1 VLVKNVRMNPET
13 AYESD
18 AEALVPGNLQGLRE
32 LAAQWHVNLQ
42 GDEDVSIL
50 GRPVTVGGLT
60 APNSMAIHPM
70 EGCDGDSLGRPGD
83 LTVRRYDRFAAG
95 GAGLIWV
102 EAIAVVPEGR
112 TNPRHLW
119 LHPDSAESFRL
130 LVARMRRIAAER
142 FGAEHRPILV
152 AQLTHGGRYS
162 RPTLRPEPM
171 IVQHDPYRDAKM
183 NLPADR
189 PVLADDY
196 LDALPERYAEAAA
209 LAFDAGFDAVDIKAC
224 HGYLMSDLLAGHTRR
239 GKYGGSFENRTRLL
253 LAIIDGIRRRL
264 GPDPSASS
272 ALRDLAAGGPAA
284 EAGRMIVTRLGVFD
298 AVPFP
303 YGWGT
308 SRDDFT
314 AADLA
319 EPKRL
324 VGELVAR
331 SVPMINITAANPYYN
346 PHYSRPYSKSRESGL
361 PPEHPIIGVARLIAL
376 AGEIQKT
383 FPQVVLVGTGY
394 SWLRGLMP
402 NVMAWAKRSGLT
414 TMAGAGRMA
423 IAYPDFPADVLAR
436 GRLDE
441 RKACLACGACTTIMR
456 DGGMTGCVVRDGEVY
471 GPIYRSGRG
480 RNEKPPA

>member
-1 VLVKNVRMNPET
+1 MPVKNVRMNSGT

-18 AEALVPGNLQGLRE
+18 AEALVPGNLQGLRA
-32 LAAQWHVNLQ
+32 LAAQWHVDLQ

-119 LHPDSAESFRL
+119 IHPASAESFRL
-130 LVARMRRIAAER
+130 LVARMRRVAAER
-142 FGAEHRPILV
+142 FSAEHRPILV

-162 RPTLRPEPM
+162 RPTLRPEPL

-224 HGYLMSDLLAGHTRR
+224 HGYLMSELLAGHTRR

-253 LAIIDGIRRRL
+253 LAAVDGIRRRL
-264 GPDPSASS
+264 GPD
-272 ALRDLAAGGPAA
+272 
-284 EAGRMIVTRLGVFD
+284 RMIVTRLGVFD

-308 SRDDFT
+308 SRDPSTMLRVALSKSKGDDFT

-331 SVPMINITAANPYYN
+331 GVPMINITAANPYYN

-361 PPEHPIIGVARLIAL
+361 SPEHPIVGVARLIAL

-383 FPQVVLVGTGY
+383 FPQAAIVGTGY

-402 NVMAWAKRSGLT
+402 NVMAWAKRTGLT
-414 TMAGAGRMA
+414 TLAGAGRMA
-423 IAYPDFPADVLAR
+423 IAYPDFAADVLAR
-436 GRLDE
+436 GRIDE
-441 RKACLACGACTTIMR
+441 RKVCLACGACTTIMR
-456 DGGMTGCVVRDGEVY
+456 DGGTTGCVVRDSEVY
-471 GPIYRSGRG
+471 GPIYRSGRE
-480 RNEKPPA
+480 RSEKPPA